1 MKLKSRAEIKGLT
14 KRRNLSLPK
23 DVVLNKLNE
32 VVRGWTGYF
41 YYQNC
46 NEYLSA
52 LKPYLEE
59 RVWIYLRRKLAVKHR
74 GYKAYPYGY
83 FNNVLGL
90 YKIPTTAPWTQTAKA
105 FGRR

>member
-1 MKLKSRAEIKGLT
+1 M
-14 KRRNLSLPK
+14 RRNLSLPK
-23 DVVLNKLNE
+23 DVVLYKLNE

-46 NEYLSA
+46 SEDLSG
-52 LKPYLEE
+52 LKNYLEE
-59 RVWIYLRRKLAVKHR
+59 RVRTYLRRKKADRHR
-74 GYKAYPYGY
+74 GYKAYPCGY
-83 FNNVLGL
+83 LYNVLGL